1 MRRTDP
7 KDSKKRYFRAGDR
20 IVNLNSAWYFTAR
33 EGDVGPYPTRSAA
46 EREVQRFLLERQQL
60 SKFQRSRQEGGKQG
74 SKQVPKRAAVQAPKT
89 AARRGSYMSPAQQ
102 TRHHLD
108 QKVESHGL
116 MLTLDDDLLV

>member
-1 MRRTDP
+1 MRRSDA

-33 EGDVGPYPTRSAA
+33 EGDVGPYPTRIAA

-60 SKFQRSRQEGGKQG
+60 SKFQRSRQNAAKQG
-74 SKQVPKRAAVQAPKT
+74 SAKLVPRQTPKPAAL
-89 AARRGSYMSPAQQ
+89 RGSAVKSSQQ

-108 QKVESHGL
+108 QKVESDGL
-116 MLTLDDDLLV
+116 LLTLDDDLLI